1 MIQHTSPAA
10 TDSTRH
16 QQLCNAI
23 RMVHFHD
30 RHCPRQGPF
39 RQIYFPVTPKAE
51 HLSPIRIGMRALR
64 KLGKWPLKPKRV
76 IGLSSYNS
84 GVQNLSAKVGLYSS
98 ECSGLSVCQSYM
110 IRLVVSKSTVYIQI
124 CFYVSAVVPR
134 SSGLY
139 VRRVFRF
146 FRKSRPSTGNSVVY
160 VTCWKTGLRVK
171 VELLNAEILLYLTVN
186 NNNNM

>member
-98 ECSGLSVCQSYM
+98 ECSGLSVCLSVCLSVLHDKTSCLQ
-110 IRLVVSKSTVYIQI
+110 IHRLHPDLFLCQ
-124 CFYVSAVVPR
+124 C
-134 SSGLY
+134 SS
-139 VRRVFRF
+139 
-146 FRKSRPSTGNSVVY
+146 SSVVRIICTKG
-160 VTCWKTGLRVK
+160 VPFFQEIQAIDRKLRG
-171 VELLNAEILLYLTVN
+171 IC
-186 NNNNM
+186 NMLKNWPPC